1 MQPEIYAHSKYG
13 KHRNSQVIMKWFLF
27 VFSFYHR
34 HVNEELKDSTS
45 SEDDDFDD
53 EKIDIK
59 DEDFEFKD
67 GEFYLFIV
75 SMVSFIYL
83 LYPWRVLLSPRQ

>member
-1 MQPEIYAHSKYG
+1 MY
-13 KHRNSQVIMKWFLF
+13 QVW
-27 VFSFYHR
+27 S
-34 HVNEELKDSTS
+34 VNEELKDSTS

-67 GEFYLFIV
+67 GEFYCFTFHKQTCMVYFGSLF
-75 SMVSFIYL
+75 
-83 LYPWRVLLSPRQ
+83 SP